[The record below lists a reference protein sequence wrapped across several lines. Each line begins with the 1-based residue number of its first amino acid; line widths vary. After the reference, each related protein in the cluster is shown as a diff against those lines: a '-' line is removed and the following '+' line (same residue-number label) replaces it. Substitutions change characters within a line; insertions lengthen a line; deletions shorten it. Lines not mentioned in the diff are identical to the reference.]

1 MALSDRHVCRREG
14 ARETRE
20 AARQERVRPAVASTR
35 MARARSTPPAH
46 VEPATGRPPLTPPT
60 LTTLFGFSIC
70 HISPFSTIN
79 TISSSLLNYVTI
91 FDKKKNFL
99 VRCRPFLFF
108 FVLLCFEIYFKIGIK
123 NLEKRKITII
133 IFFGFGTED
142 YNNLFKNKNVSIG
155 IKYSTTY

>member
-1 MALSDRHVCRREG
+1 MGLTCQDPAQEQIGVVGRRLSSSVAGLELVVALSDRHVCRREG

-79 TISSSLLNYVTI
+79 TISSSLHNYVTI
-91 FDKKKNFL
+91 FDKKKTFWF
-99 VRCRPFLFF
+99 VADLFCF
-108 FVLLCFEIYFKIGIK
+108 FCSPMF
-123 NLEKRKITII
+123 R
-133 IFFGFGTED
+133 
-142 YNNLFKNKNVSIG
+142 NLF
-155 IKYSTTY
+155 